1 MVEVIDKLA
10 SLTGWAPI
18 ALIAIVLIPIG
29 IFFYTRELSN
39 KDVTIQ
45 RLSMEHEN
53 AKQYTPSLL
62 VQNLGQH
69 VKEYEAEI
77 SRLNE
82 KLRNLNNE
90 VETETRKKSIIEQEK
105 LEIQKQLDLARSEA
119 LELQERLEPLE
130 KELDDLLGV
139 RAELDFCRVCTV
151 DEEHVM
157 LNTIYWGG
165 RSGKLVGD
173 TALVEEG
180 VCSYCASVNLK
191 CKVCGAITGIDASA
205 TDVIECEGCY
215 ETLYTPLSFFGKKL
229 DNTIK
234 VSRLVSE

>member
-1 MVEVIDKLA
+1 MEQLA
-10 SLTGWAPI
+10 LWVGWAPI
-18 ALIAIVLIPIG
+18 ALIAIALIPVG

-45 RLSMEHEN
+45 RLSLELEN

-69 VKEYEAEI
+69 VKEYEGEI

-82 KLRNLNNE
+82 KLRSLNNE

-105 LEIQKQLDLARSEA
+105 LEIQKELDFARTEA
-119 LELQERLEPLE
+119 LELQKRLEPLE

-139 RAELDFCRVCTV
+139 NAEPDFCQVCTV
-151 DEEHVM
+151 DEEHVL
-157 LNTIYWGG
+157 LNTIVWGG
-165 RSGKLVGD
+165 RSGKLIGD
-173 TALVEEG
+173 IALVEEG

-205 TDVIECEGCY
+205 TNVIECEGCN
-215 ETLYTPLSFFGKKL
+215 ETLYTPLSFFDKKL
-229 DNTIK
+229 DSRIK
-234 VSRLVSE
+234 ISRLVGD